1 MRGIGV
7 KLKDYVTLGNLLSGF
22 LSVVMLI
29 RGDYDWACYLIY
41 IAYAFDVL
49 DGPVAR
55 LTKQSDDFGGAFD
68 SVCDFV
74 SYSIAPGFII
84 YHAFAEQLHFWWPA
98 AAAIGA
104 IPVTFGTIRHAL
116 YATKRMSYPGYFI
129 GLPRPALPLFVL
141 ALLNSSL
148 FQNVFPSPLK
158 EISWA
163 VIIAIILAL
172 GIFHVKQFPF
182 VSHHDRRWMGLLKFG
197 EVWFLYGSAVAAALA
212 WYLDSA
218 YIFFDKLA
226 FDLIIYV
233 FVSWIEIPRTDFQR
247 IRHYLATGE
256 VILPLVHVDGTWRP
270 RTFGPW
276 FHPQDDA
283 IEPPAKA

>member
-1 MRGIGV
+1 V

-55 LTKQSDDFGGAFD
+55 LTKQTDEFGGVFD

-84 YHAFAEQLHFWWPA
+84 YYAFAEQLHFWWPV

-116 YATKRMSYPGYFI
+116 YATRHMSYPGYFI

-148 FQNVFPSPLK
+148 FRNEFPSPVK
-158 EISWA
+158 EIAWA
-163 VIIAIILAL
+163 VVIGVILAL
-172 GIFHVKQFPF
+172 GIFHVKSFPF
-182 VSHHDRRWMGLLKFG
+182 VSHHDRRWSPLLRFG
-197 EVWFLYGSAVAAALA
+197 RAEFLYGSVVMAAVA
-212 WYLDSA
+212 WYFQQGVW
-218 YIFFDKLA
+218 FFDKLT
-226 FDLIIYV
+226 FDLLVYV
-233 FVSWIEIPRTDFQR
+233 FVSWIEIPRTDFAR
-247 IRHYLATGE
+247 VRHYVATGE
-256 VILPLVHVDGTWRP
+256 VIKPLIHPDSTWRAKH
-270 RTFGPW
+270 FGVW
-276 FHPQDDA
+276 FHPDEDGEEA
-283 IEPPAKA
+283 IPGRA